1 MKSVI
6 AAVALGGVYGKDKNT
21 QALGGTTY
29 HPFSSRRRMGSQ
41 HGAQAFPAL
50 LLPRAILPHPVDAF
64 SATLSN
70 YSLSGSAG
78 HEGHGGSERVRGA
91 LQHIFMWDWDSDGHD
106 GIQSH
111 AGAEERTMLFSLIQH
126 ERERRISLYRE

>member
-1 MKSVI
+1 MAKIRIRKLEHS
-6 AAVALGGVYGKDKNT
+6 AAQRTTHLALGVEWEVNT
-21 QALGGTTY
+21 A
-29 HPFSSRRRMGSQ
+29 PRRSQ
-41 HGAQAFPAL
+41 AL

-106 GIQSH
+106 GIRSH
-111 AGAEERTMLFSLIQH
+111 AGAEERTMLFTLIQH